1 MSLDPGPGNVLAG
14 AVDDDRFWALIDEAV
29 RASESA
35 AERFA
40 ARADALED
48 GLSRCTAEEV
58 IGFAERFEACQ
69 ARAYRWDL
77 WAAAHILGGGCSHDT
92 FIDFRSWLISL
103 GRTRFEAALVDAES
117 LATLEFGVGG
127 EDDAF
132 FEEFGVIA
140 EQVYEDLTGDDLPEL
155 AAMQLQPA
163 APSGEPWRTEE
174 EIAARL
180 PKLWA
185 TYGRAT

>member
-69 ARAYRWDL
+69 ARAV
-77 WAAAHILGGGCSHDT
+77 A
-92 FIDFRSWLISL
+92 ISCETSSSSPMS
-103 GRTRFEAALVDAES
+103 GPTARASPPALPSE
-117 LATLEFGVGG
+117 
-127 EDDAF
+127 
-132 FEEFGVIA
+132 
-140 EQVYEDLTGDDLPEL
+140 GDGPD
-155 AAMQLQPA
+155 
-163 APSGEPWRTEE
+163 R
-174 EIAARL
+174 
-180 PKLWA
+180 
-185 TYGRAT
+185 

>member
-1 MSLDPGPGNVLAG
+1 MPRKRPFVASLNEVRITRDGETAIIEYADPDVWTTHFKLGAEVQTMS
-14 AVDDDRFWALIDEAV
+14 DE
-29 RASESA
+29 EIL
-35 AERFA
+35 ERWNRGVEA
-40 ARADALED
+40 TED
-48 GLSRCTAEEV
+48 
-58 IGFAERFEACQ
+58 F
-69 ARAYRWDL
+69 
-77 WAAAHILGGGCSHDT
+77 
-92 FIDFRSWLISL
+92 
-103 GRTRFEAALVDAES
+103 
-117 LATLEFGVGG
+117 
-127 EDDAF
+127 
-132 FEEFGVIA
+132 IA